1 MYKDV
6 EIIVKD
12 KKTGKPIKDVKVI
25 VYCKDGSGKVYFT
38 NEEGKCKVKIPK
50 NFPGFIHIEA
60 HKEGYETEQREITA
74 GQIRLTIELLPEKSI
89 KKNPLQYSPKILEDV
104 DESPTEITIP
114 KTMKQKTVITENGDR
129 MKGSAALI
137 LFILLI
143 VLTRLWDGGGFILWL
158 ILVVAVYSLYKYS
171 SSIRT
176 VNVTVLDQDNEPLSD
191 ARVILKDD
199 GNILAEGYT
208 DYRGMCILKTRK
220 TDSIR
225 VLINKEGFEHFEG
238 ELDDNDLTV
247 NLQKSKPV
255 KLSVKVVDENEN
267 PINDAEV
274 QVYFEGKLKEQKSTV
289 NGLAEFEISKG
300 MYSITVRKKDY
311 KRTTIDVALE
321 KDEEIKVVLPIKK
334 GILKITVID
343 EFRRPLRDIEVKVNN
358 KKAKTNENGLAE
370 IELPVGGHI
379 VWVTDPNGVYEDTK
393 INVVIDKTAPIDMV
407 VVMKVATFYDK
418 NEEFRKAINE
428 LESNVLKDLSVLNE
442 WDTTI
447 PNFVKSLCLT
457 LIELAKRIPAKSD
470 LAWEFLENLK
480 KVCETLSTELKKPVY
495 RTLYTRKQQPL
506 QFDINYTKYLRSF
519 ELIFKEPHKAISKEE
534 INNKIQQVDKII
546 TSKMSELDITLPAN
560 LWKVA
565 KSIAK
570 KDSVVNIFIA
580 NVLLDYI
587 KEMLTGEL
595 SERLRE

>member
-1 MYKDV
+1 
-6 EIIVKD
+6 
-12 KKTGKPIKDVKVI
+12 
-25 VYCKDGSGKVYFT
+25 
-38 NEEGKCKVKIPK
+38 
-50 NFPGFIHIEA
+50 
-60 HKEGYETEQREITA
+60 
-74 GQIRLTIELLPEKSI
+74 
-89 KKNPLQYSPKILEDV
+89 
-104 DESPTEITIP
+104 
-114 KTMKQKTVITENGDR
+114 

-225 VLINKEGFEHFEG
+225 VLINKEGFEPFEG

-274 QVYFEGKLKEQKSTV
+274 QVYFEEKLKEQKSTV

-300 MYSITVRKKDY
+300 MYSISVRKKDY

-321 KDEEIKVVLPIKK
+321 KDEEIKVVLPKKK
-334 GILKITVID
+334 GILKITVVD

-370 IELPVGGHI
+370 IELPVGGHTA

-480 KVCETLSTELKKPVY
+480 KVCETLSTEIKKPVY

-506 QFDINYTKYLRSF
+506 QFGINYTKYLRLF

-560 LWKVA
+560 LWKLA

-580 NVLLDYI
+580 NVLLDYT
-587 KEMLTGEL
+587 KEMLTGKL